1 MIENNLIALVEQ
13 LTYLQTQVV
22 EGTNLV
28 KDTQSDLKAAKAEL
42 ERFID
47 ELPDTIREMVIK

>member
-28 KDTQSDLKAAKAEL
+28 KDAQSDLKAAKAEL